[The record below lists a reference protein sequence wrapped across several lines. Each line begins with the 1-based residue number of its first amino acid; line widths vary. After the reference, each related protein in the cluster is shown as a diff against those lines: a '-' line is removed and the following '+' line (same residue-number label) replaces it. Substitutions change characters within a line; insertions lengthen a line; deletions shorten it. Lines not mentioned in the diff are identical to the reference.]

1 MGSIITKNFFVF
13 RLLRLTC
20 CFGMLMSG
28 NLVLAQFSTPPERHA
43 EPTKRDIAYAAP
55 IPAASKGHLLDLY
68 TPEGSSGPLPLVIWT
83 SGSAFLGDNGKEGA
97 RYMAPALLNA
107 GFAVAGVSVRS
118 SSQTKFPGN
127 LHDIKAAIRFLRANA
142 AQYGIDPN
150 RIAIMGDSSG
160 GWTSAMAALTGDVP
174 ELEGLEVEKDTSTQG
189 VSSTVQAAVAFY
201 PPTDFLSMDAWAT
214 TACIKGN
221 ARLGPGM
228 CHDDPG
234 SPESLL
240 IGCAI
245 QTCPA
250 NASLADPA
258 LYVSAKDPPLMIL
271 HGRADPL
278 VPHQQGEKLFKRL
291 AQNCNE
297 VIFYSLPLA
306 GHGPAWRFL
315 EDAATKAGASVERMS
330 LHGCKLAQPQL
341 KEPGWQE
348 IIDFLKAHLN

>member
-1 MGSIITKNFFVF
+1 MHIVGRKEFGV
-13 RLLRLTC
+13 RLPINLKLFAAKLRSVTC
-20 CFGMLMSG
+20 CLAVLMFAVSAS
-28 NLVLAQFSTPPERHA
+28 AQLPAPPERYA
-43 EPTKRDIAYAAP
+43 EPTQRDIAYAAP
-55 IPAASKGHLLDLY
+55 SPATSKGHLFDLY
-68 TPEGSSGPLPLVIWT
+68 TPKGRSAPLPLVIWT

-97 RYMAPALLNA
+97 RYMAPELLNA

-118 SSQTKFPGN
+118 SSQIKFPGN

-160 GWTSAMAALTGDVP
+160 GWISAMAALTGDVP
-174 ELEGLEVEKDTSTQG
+174 ELERPKITKDVSTPG
-189 VSSTVQAAVAFY
+189 VSSEVQAAVAFY
-201 PPTDFLSMDAWAT
+201 PPTDFLSMDAWAP
-214 TACIKGN
+214 TACVEGN
-221 ARLGPGM
+221 ARPGPGM
-228 CHDDPG
+228 CHNDPG

-250 NASLADPA
+250 KASRADPA
-258 LYVSAKDPPLMIL
+258 AYVSVKDPPLMIL

-297 VIFYSLPLA
+297 AIFYSLP
-306 GHGPAWRFL
+306 P
-315 EDAATKAGASVERMS
+315 K
-330 LHGCKLAQPQL
+330 K
-341 KEPGWQE
+341 
-348 IIDFLKAHLN
+348 